1 MKTLTLTALAATLL
15 LGGFSNSAEA
25 RDYNRDYNH
34 SYNYNYKPY
43 HQNGYYNQH
52 SYNWNKYGS
61 KNTHNNYIRAG
72 YAVPRH
78 VQTWPVERATL
89 RYLRKAPKG
98 YEYRQAQGKILLIN
112 ARTGVVKDIIRL
124 SYR

>member
-15 LGGFSNSAEA
+15 LGGFSNSAGA
-25 RDYNRDYNH
+25 HDYNH
-34 SYNYNYKPY
+34 SYNYNYNKNY
-43 HQNGYYNQH
+43 QQNGYYNQ
-52 SYNWNKYGS
+52 SAYNWNNYRY

-72 YAVPRH
+72 YVVPRH

-89 RYLRKAPKG
+89 KYLRKAPKG
-98 YEYRQAQGKILLIN
+98 YEYRQTQGKILLIN
-112 ARTGVVKDIIRL
+112 AHTGVVKDIIRL